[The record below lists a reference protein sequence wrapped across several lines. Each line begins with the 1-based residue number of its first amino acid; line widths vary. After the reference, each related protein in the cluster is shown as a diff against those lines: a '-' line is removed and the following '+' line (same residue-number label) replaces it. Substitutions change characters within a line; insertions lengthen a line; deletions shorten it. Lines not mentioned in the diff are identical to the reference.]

1 MEMKKS
7 MREMPTV
14 MVAFGVTGDLMRI
27 KVIPALFALHV
38 HGDLPEKFCL
48 VGFSRRDW
56 GDADFRE
63 YVREIITWRS
73 DRHTQR
79 VAVGPPHAAAEKD
92 IASFLNLLKFQSGD
106 FSDKESYAALKR
118 MIDGVD
124 ASWGVCTNKIF
135 YFAVAPNF
143 YEPIIADLASS
154 GLSEGCSPEEG
165 WSRVIVEKPFGHDGE
180 SAAQLESLL
189 ARDFKEEQIYRI
201 DHYLGKA
208 VLQDVFDFRFD
219 DGSLE
224 AAWDAKHI
232 ESITIRAL
240 ETLGAEKRGA
250 FYDSVGA
257 LRDVGQN
264 HSLATL
270 SLLTMDRPSER
281 TADAIREERGAA
293 LEALEIIP
301 YDAMAS
307 ETFRAQYDGFR
318 EIRGVAPDSNT
329 ETYFKIC
336 ASLRSARWH
345 GVPIIIEAG
354 KRLAV
359 PEKEVVVRFK
369 DGSLKRF
376 DFNTAVQYT
385 EEYERLLLDA
395 IRGDQTRFVSR
406 REIEAA
412 WRFVD
417 PIERAWRAG
426 AKLVPLHRYAP
437 GTSDITRQADF

>member
-1 MEMKKS
+1 ME
-7 MREMPTV
+7 RLQNDIPTV

-27 KVIPALFALHV
+27 KVIPALFALHAQ
-38 HGDLPEKFCL
+38 GSLPEKFCL
-48 VGFSRRDW
+48 VGFSRREWDDE
-56 GDADFRE
+56 GFRD
-63 YVREIITWRS
+63 YVREVIGERVS
-73 DRHTQR
+73 DADDVS
-79 VAVGPPHAAAEKD
+79 VAT
-92 IASFLNLLKFQSGD
+92 FLAKLRFQSGD
-106 FSDKESYAALKR
+106 FSDKESYGALKR
-118 MIDGVD
+118 MIDGID
-124 ASWGVCTNKIF
+124 ASWGVCSNKIF
-135 YFAVAPNF
+135 YFAVAPSF

-165 WSRVIVEKPFGHDGE
+165 WSRVIVEKPFGQDGK
-180 SAAQLESLL
+180 SAAQLAALL
-189 ARDFKEEQIYRI
+189 AKDFKDEQIYRI

-208 VLQDVFDFRFD
+208 VLQDIFSFRFD

-224 AAWDAKHI
+224 AVWDAKHI

-264 HSLATL
+264 HSLAML
-270 SLLTMDRPSER
+270 SLLAMDRPSER
-281 TADAIREERGAA
+281 TAGAIRGERGEA

-301 YDAMAS
+301 DDAMAS

-329 ETYFKIC
+329 ETYFKIR

-345 GVPIIIEAG
+345 GVPIILEAG
-354 KRLAV
+354 KRLAA
-359 PEKEVVVRFK
+359 PEKEIVVRFK

-406 REIEAA
+406 HEVEAA
-412 WRFVD
+412 WRFID
-417 PIERAWRAG
+417 PIERVWRAG
-426 AKLVPLHRYAP
+426 TELVPLHRYAP
-437 GTSDITRQADF
+437 GTSDITKQADF